1 MITKMKSKAKSV
13 SNQTKIEKLADDL
26 MGLTPQESEQ
36 LAIVIKAKMMPEVEK
51 QAQGLLQ
58 PNQQTAQMGQRQA
71 PIMQPGT
78 ARNMTAQG
86 LLR

>member
-1 MITKMKSKAKSV
+1 MITKMKSKAKQIS
-13 SNQTKIEKLADDL
+13 SQTKIEKLADDL
-26 MGLTPQESEQ
+26 MSLSPQESEQ

-58 PNQQTAQMGQRQA
+58 PNQQTAQMGQRQQ

-78 ARNMTAQG
+78 ARNMQAQG

>member
-1 MITKMKSKAKSV
+1 VEKTKKMAKK
-13 SNQTKIEKLADDL
+13 TKLEQLAEDL
-26 MGLTPQESEQ
+26 MSLTPQESEQ
-36 LAIVIKAKMMPEVEK
+36 LAIVIKAKMMPEMEK

-58 PNQQTAQMGQRQA
+58 PNQQTSQMGQRQA

>member
-1 MITKMKSKAKSV
+1 MAKK
-13 SNQTKIEKLADDL
+13 TKIEQLAEDL
-26 MGLTPQESEQ
+26 MGLSPQESEQ

-58 PNQQTAQMGQRQA
+58 PNQQMAQMGQRQA
-71 PIMQPGT
+71 PVMQPGT
-78 ARNMTAQG
+78 ARNMSAQG

>member
-1 MITKMKSKAKSV
+1 MAKR
-13 SNQTKIEKLADDL
+13 TKIEQLAEDL
-26 MGLTPQESEQ
+26 MGLSPQESEQ

-58 PNQQTAQMGQRQA
+58 PNQQMAQMGKRQA
-71 PIMQPGT
+71 PVMQPGT
-78 ARNMTAQG
+78 ARNMSAQG

>member
-1 MITKMKSKAKSV
+1 MIAKMKSKAK
-13 SNQTKIEKLADDL
+13 QMTGQAKIEKLADEL
-26 MGLTPQESEQ
+26 MNLSPQESEQ
-36 LAIVIKAKMMPEVEK
+36 LAVVIKAKLMPEANK

-58 PNQQTAQMGQRQA
+58 PTPQTAQMGQRQA
-71 PIMQPGT
+71 PVMQPAT

>member
-1 MITKMKSKAKSV
+1 MISKLGSKGKQM
-13 SNQTKIEKLADDL
+13 SNQKKIEQLADDL

-36 LAIVIKAKMMPEVEK
+36 LAIVIKAKMMPEMEK

-58 PNQQTAQMGQRQA
+58 PNQQTAQMGSKQA

>member
-1 MITKMKSKAKSV
+1 MAKK
-13 SNQTKIEKLADDL
+13 NRLEQLAEDL
-26 MGLTPQESEQ
+26 MSLTPQESEQ
-36 LAIVIKAKMMPEVEK
+36 LAIVIKAKMMPEMEK

-58 PNQQTAQMGQRQA
+58 PNQQTAQMGSKQA

>member
-1 MITKMKSKAKSV
+1 MITKMKSKAKQV
-13 SNQTKIEKLADDL
+13 SSQTKIEKLADDL

>member
-1 MITKMKSKAKSV
+1 MITKMKSKAKQV
-13 SNQTKIEKLADDL
+13 SSQTKIEKLADDL

-36 LAIVIKAKMMPEVEK
+36 LAIVIKAKMMPEMEK

-58 PNQQTAQMGQRQA
+58 PNQQTAQMGQKQA